1 MNFSYLFP
9 ILGILFHEE
18 VSVNQVAS
26 LMRGKR
32 NGDFL
37 SRPVEFV
44 NSNKDARIT
53 FKKVPCPTG
62 ETFTAL
68 GGGGYFEIQP
78 NSVMRHN
85 LRMNGRSLTLAETSS
100 LYDFVGSEESSKLYE
115 IYNRALDKIPS
126 SEAVSSLTGQP
137 YPNLIL
143 CSNKQVLRIRKK
155 KKILTYPR

>member
-1 MNFSYLFP
+1 MNVFNKVFP

-53 FKKVPCPTG
+53 FKKVPFPTG

-68 GGGGYFEIQP
+68 GEGGHFEIQP
-78 NSVMRHN
+78 NSVMRHK
-85 LRMNGRSLTLAETSS
+85 LRMNGASLTLAETSS
-100 LYDFVGSEESSKLYE
+100 LYEFVGSEESSKLYD
-115 IYNRALDKIPS
+115 IYSRALDKIPS
-126 SEAVSSLTGQP
+126 SEAVSPINGQP
-137 YPNLIL
+137 YPVLVL
-143 CSNKQVLRIRKK
+143 CSNKQVLRMFSAQN
-155 KKILTYPR
+155 